1 MINSRAIKLLI
12 IQRTKKFSQDL
23 QHMYCKNEFSLGIN
37 SRH

>member
-1 MINSRAIKLLI
+1 MINSRAIKLL